1 MAAQRDSILAD
12 RYGDVKPPMPD
23 EGAVNCPTMKGNVR
37 GETTRAR
44 ILAELRRR
52 RDAWE
57 PELSVRQL
65 ASLIGID
72 LTATR
77 YHLKVLRA
85 AGLVHP
91 EGVAITEAGHETGNW
106 GLTP

>member
-1 MAAQRDSILAD
+1 MATQRGSILSD
-12 RYGDVKPPMPD
+12 PYGDVKYPLP
-23 EGAVNCPTMKGNVR
+23 EGRVVNCPAMKGNIR
-37 GETTRAR
+37 GEATRAR

-91 EGVAITEAGHETGNW
+91 EGVAITEAGHETSNW